1 MQIISGVTSRAQEFV
16 ESVWHDVDWR
26 FDSGTIYQQVYF
38 DGISCPD
45 SYEKP
50 FFVSESTDAYAD
62 LSYLSKEPEIE
73 SFTIE
78 FWVKVA
84 NAA

>member
-1 MQIISGVTSRAQEFV
+1 MVELAFVPNLVTRGRHLHKYQAV
-16 ESVWHDVDWR
+16 EE
-26 FDSGTIYQQVYF
+26 TQ
-38 DGISCPD
+38 
-45 SYEKP
+45 
-50 FFVSESTDAYAD
+50 D